1 MTSRYKQ
8 QEKMWTELS
17 VSEDRM
23 NSCYLRPN
31 AS

>member
-1 MTSRYKQ
+1 
-8 QEKMWTELS
+8 MWTELS